1 MRNSSLDDDEKV
13 SVSSDSNISEAEL
26 LCIRNIELL
35 TDANIKLEQIDES

>member
-1 MRNSSLDDDEKV
+1 MRKSGLDNDEKL